1 MALIIDNATRL
12 GRKNAFANV
21 LEVPL
26 PSKASQ
32 PKHHPKA
39 PPKHRAP
46 HASLHKCFPQNTA
59 PKHTPSNSTPKKTSK
74 PKHHPKAPPKH
85 RAPHASLHKCF
96 PQNTAP
102 SSSYPPQ
109 SPLLSSILLPSPQ
122 AKRDCKTPPTLKIS
136 SPRVSPQEPPPNT
149 PPANTLQS
157 IYSRIPATAPPK
169 KHPNQNITPRPPKTP
184 RPTRIPPQML
194 PLNSILPPPPL
205 KPHKSP
211 LCPQAFSPLPRRR
224 GNVKHHPPLKSHPQ
238 GFLLK
243 NRPQT
248 HPSNSTP
255 KKTSKPKHHP
265 KAPQNTAPHT
275 HPSTNASPQQHPT
288 PSSS

>member
-1 MALIIDNATRL
+1 M
-12 GRKNAFANV
+12 
-21 LEVPL
+21 L
-26 PSKASQ
+26 PSKHRPQ
-32 PKHHPKA
+32 THPQQQHPQKNIQTKT
-39 PPKHRAP
+39 PP
-46 HASLHKCFPQNTA
+46 QG
-59 PKHTPSNSTPKKTSK
+59 
-74 PKHHPKAPPKH
+74 PPKH

-205 KPHKSP
+205 KPRKSP
-211 LCPQAFSPLPRRR
+211 FCPRSFSPLPKRR
-224 GNVKHHPPLKSHPQ
+224 GTVKHHPPLKSHPQ

-248 HPSNSTP
+248 HPPQTL
-255 KKTSKPKHHP
+255 SK
-265 KAPQNTAPHT
+265 
-275 HPSTNASPQQHPT
+275 ASIQESQQQHPPKNIQT
-288 PSSS
+288 KTSPQGPPKHRAPHASLHKCFPSTASYPLLLLNPAKAPFVLEPSPLSPGEEGM